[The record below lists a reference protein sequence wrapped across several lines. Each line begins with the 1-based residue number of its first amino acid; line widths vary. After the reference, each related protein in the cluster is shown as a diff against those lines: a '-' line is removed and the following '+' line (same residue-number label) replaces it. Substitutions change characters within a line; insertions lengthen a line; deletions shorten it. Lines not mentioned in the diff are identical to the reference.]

1 MCGIVGYVG
10 QSLCLDKL
18 IGGLERLEYRGY
30 DSAGVAIYDDE
41 AKCIN
46 IRKSKGRLQN
56 LKKQVQQL
64 PIDGRTGIGHTR
76 WATHGEPN
84 DQNSHPHTND
94 HQNIAVVHNGI
105 IENYDRLKRA
115 LQVKGIQFT
124 SDTDTEV
131 VAQLLGYYYD
141 GNMHNTLLRVL
152 PMLEGSFALGILD
165 ANEPDSLFCVR
176 KDSPLVVGVMD
187 TGFFIASDT
196 PAMLDYSRNVYWMD
210 DEEFAVMKQ
219 NDIHFF
225 DILGNEKT
233 KEIHHIDWDIEA
245 AEKAGYEHFM
255 LKEIHEQPKVLADT
269 LAHYVDVDALQF
281 RENAL
286 PLIHDPTQAIG
297 RITIIACGTAYHAGL
312 VGKALI
318 EKAVKIP
325 VNVEIASEYRYRDAI
340 YFEDELF
347 IVISQ
352 SGETADTIAAMRLAK
367 QKGGRVL
374 ALCNVI
380 GSTIAR
386 EADAVMYTM
395 AGPEIAVASTKAY
408 TSQVL
413 LLEIISLALCTM
425 RGKTD
430 EKECKK
436 RIQALTKLPEQV
448 QSLLDDKEKIQIFA
462 NHHFDSKSV
471 FFLGRL
477 LDFISAQEAALKL
490 KEISYIH
497 SEPYAAGELKHG
509 TIALIEEGT
518 LVVALATQRSVID
531 KMRSNIEEVRVR
543 GADILVLT
551 MEGDGRKEA
560 LEGLGEI
567 WTIPNTYEEYAPILT
582 IAPMQLFAYFMALE
596 KGCDIDKPR
605 NLAKS
610 VTVE

>member
-10 QSLCLDKL
+10 KELCLDKL
-18 IGGLERLEYRGY
+18 VGGLERLEYRGY
-30 DSAGVAIYDDE
+30 DSAGVAIYDDQE
-41 AKCIN
+41 HCIN
-46 IRKSKGRLQN
+46 IRKNKGRLQN
-56 LKKQVQQL
+56 LKDQL
-64 PIDGRTGIGHTR
+64 NQSPINGRTGIGHTR

-84 DQNSHPHTND
+84 DQNSHPHTNV
-94 HQNIAVVHNGI
+94 HQNIAIVHNGI
-105 IENYDRLKRA
+105 IENYDGLKRA
-115 LQVKGIQFT
+115 LQAKGISFST
-124 SDTDTEV
+124 DTDTEV
-131 VAQLLGYYYD
+131 IAQLLGYYYD

-165 ANEPDSLFCVR
+165 ANEPDHLFCVR
-176 KDSPLVVGVMD
+176 KDSPLVIGVTD
-187 TGFFIASDT
+187 SGYLVASDI
-196 PAMLDYSRNVYWMD
+196 PAILNYSRDVYGMD
-210 DEEFAVMKQ
+210 DGEIAVVSQ
-219 NDIHFF
+219 RDIHFF
-225 DILGNEKT
+225 DMLGNEKT
-233 KEIHHIDWDIEA
+233 KDMQHIDWDIEA

-269 LAHYVDVDALQF
+269 LAHYVDTETWQF
-281 RENAL
+281 RKNAL
-286 PLIHDPTQAIG
+286 PLIDDISQMIG

-318 EKAVKIP
+318 EKAARIP

-340 YFEDELF
+340 HFDDELF

-367 QKGGRVL
+367 QKEGRVL

-408 TSQVL
+408 SSQVL
-413 LLEIISLALCTM
+413 LLELISLFLSAA
-425 RGKTD
+425 RGNAD
-430 EKECKK
+430 EVECKK
-436 RIQALTKLPEQV
+436 RLQALAKLPDQV
-448 QSLLDDKEKIQIFA
+448 QKLLDDKEKIQLFA
-462 NHHFDSKSV
+462 NRHFDSKSV

-518 LVVALATQRSVID
+518 LVVALATQRNVIE

-560 LEGLGEI
+560 LEGLGEV

-582 IAPMQLFAYFMALE
+582 IMPMQLFSYFMALE